1 MKAKWFAATV
11 AVGCG
16 LGAILPSATR
26 AQDHWGPDARNS
38 RRGGQLYAI
47 NGQNELLKLDANM
60 GASGLLDV
68 LLGSL
73 NRNGGV
79 DVTSKR
85 RITGLRTGDRLV
97 GIDFRPSDGL
107 LYALG
112 SPNGG
117 PGQGQIYTI
126 RVNTG
131 AATPIGSGEIPLTG
145 TAFGFD
151 FNPVPDLIRIT
162 SNSGENKRVNPTT
175 GALVQ
180 EDGLLAYP
188 AAGDPNATR
197 TPGIVASA
205 YTNPD
210 TDPLTNTV
218 LYGIDAARE
227 GDASGGGDVLAI
239 QVPPNAG
246 TLNTVGRLRV
256 DATEV
261 VGFDISSGGT
271 GIAALQRTGAA
282 FSRLVSIDLAS
293 GKVQDLGRIGRSRGE
308 AVTGIAIQVGP

>member
-16 LGAILPSATR
+16 LGAILPTATR
-26 AQDHWGPDARNS
+26 AQDGWGLDARNN
-38 RRGGQLYAI
+38 RNGQLYAI
-47 NGQNELLKLDANM
+47 NHQNELLKLDANM
-60 GASGLLDV
+60 GSSGLLGN

-79 DVTSKR
+79 DVTWKR
-85 RITGLRTGDRLV
+85 RITGLRSGDRLV
-97 GIDFRPSDGL
+97 GIDFRPSDSR

-117 PGQGQIYTI
+117 PGLGQIYVI
-126 RVNTG
+126 RLNNGV
-131 AATPIGSGEIPLTG
+131 ATPIGAGDIPLEG
-145 TAFGFD
+145 SAFGFD

-162 SNSGENKRVNPTT
+162 SNSGENKRASPVT

-180 EDGLLAYP
+180 EDGPLAYP
-188 AAGDPNATR
+188 ALGDPNSTR
-197 TPGIVASA
+197 SPGIVASA

-210 TDPLTNTV
+210 TDPLTHTV

-227 GDASGGGDVLAI
+227 GDASGGGDVLVI
-239 QVPPNAG
+239 QIPPNAG

-261 VGFDISSGGT
+261 VGLDISAGGSA
-271 GIAALQRTGAA
+271 IAALQRTGAS

-293 GKVQDLGRIGRSRGE
+293 GQARDLGKIGRGRGE
-308 AVTGIAIQVGP
+308 AVSGIAIQVGL